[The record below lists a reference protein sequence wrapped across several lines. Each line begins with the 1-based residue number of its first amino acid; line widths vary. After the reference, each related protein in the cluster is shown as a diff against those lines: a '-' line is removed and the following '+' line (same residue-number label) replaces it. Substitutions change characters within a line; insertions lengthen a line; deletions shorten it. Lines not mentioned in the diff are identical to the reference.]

1 MRLRS
6 LSVVVM
12 LALGLLTLSLAGCG
26 TAPVRSGTYTVRSGD
41 TLYAI
46 AQRFRLDYRELARWN
61 GIGRGYQIYPGQVLR
76 LYAGAARSSRASSS
90 SPSSAP
96 PPVASFTWRWPAS
109 GLEVKST
116 ARPNGGVGLIISG
129 REHQDI
135 CAAAAGKVVYSGT
148 GLLGY
153 GRLLIIKHDE
163 AYLSAYGYTQD
174 VFVDEGAQ
182 VEGGQKIATMGKDPG
197 GAPQLYFEIRVNGK
211 PVDPLMLLPRQR

>member
-6 LSVVVM
+6 ILAVIV
-12 LALGLLTLSLAGCG
+12 LALGLAGCG

-76 LYAGAARSSRASSS
+76 LYAGAGRESSASV
-90 SPSSAP
+90 SPLPAP
-96 PPVASFTWRWPAS
+96 PPAASFTWSWPATGVEFKPS
-109 GLEVKST
+109 

-135 CAAAAGKVVYSGT
+135 YAAAPGKVVYSGT

-174 VFVDEGAQ
+174 VFVGEGAQ
-182 VEGGQKIATMGKDPG
+182 VDGGQKIATMGKDPAG
-197 GAPQLYFEIRVNGK
+197 TPQLYFEIRINGK
-211 PVDPLMLLPRQR
+211 PVDPLLLLPRQR

>member
-6 LSVVVM
+6 ILAVIV
-12 LALGLLTLSLAGCG
+12 LALGLAGCG

-76 LYAGAARSSRASSS
+76 LYAGAGRESSASV
-90 SPSSAP
+90 SPLPAP
-96 PPVASFTWRWPAS
+96 PPAASFTWSWPATGVEFKPS
-109 GLEVKST
+109 

-135 CAAAAGKVVYSGT
+135 YAAAPGKVVYSGT

-174 VFVDEGAQ
+174 VFVGEGAQ
-182 VEGGQKIATMGKDPG
+182 VDDGQKIATMGKDPAG
-197 GAPQLYFEIRVNGK
+197 TPQLYFEIRINGK
-211 PVDPLMLLPRQR
+211 PVDPLLLLPRQR